1 MIAID
6 FLESSASETL
16 LVVVLENWVEF
27 VSRYLGADMI
37 DWRSTGDAK
46 KGPQEEESWISH
58 EIQWFPGYFYV
69 SVTDR

>member
-27 VSRYLGADMI
+27 VSRYLGTDMI
-37 DWRSTGDAK
+37 DWRSTGDAERVHRK
-46 KGPQEEESWISH
+46 KKA
-58 EIQWFPGYFYV
+58 GYPMRFSGFLATIM
-69 SVTDR
+69 SV